1 VAAIILRTSSV
12 VKKERRL
19 GRPTLE
25 DVAARA
31 GVSRALVSL
40 VLRGSTRVSA
50 ESRRKV
56 RAAAAHLGYR
66 PNVLARN
73 LASRRTRTVGLLLN
87 DLHNPW
93 FAEVSEGIQ
102 QVAGQNDYRVLIGSG
117 NGRARGEEAAL
128 ESFLE
133 LRADGLV
140 LAGPRLGASAVAVAS
155 AEVPIVVVGR
165 TMRTSRVDTVVNDDR
180 LGAKL
185 VVRHLAE
192 LGHRRIIHID
202 GGSGAG
208 ARPRRRGY
216 EEGMRELGLAEEIR
230 VLHGDFTDVAGVQA
244 AHELLQSGE
253 MPTAIFAANDLAA
266 AGVLDRLEDEGL
278 RIPEDV
284 SLVGYDNT
292 FLAALHH
299 MSLTTVDQPREEMG
313 RLAMSALLERIE
325 GGRTSTVR
333 HVVPPSLVVR
343 RTSGPCPG

>member
-1 VAAIILRTSSV
+1 M
-12 VKKERRL
+12 

-25 DVAARA
+25 DVAAYA

-56 RAAAAHLGYR
+56 RAAAADLGYR
-66 PNVLARN
+66 PNVMARN
-73 LASRRTRTVGLLLN
+73 LASRRSRTVGLLLN

-93 FAEVSEGIQ
+93 FAEVSEGIEH
-102 QVAGQNDYRVLIGSG
+102 VAGESGYRVLISSG
-117 NGRARGEEAAL
+117 RGRPKSEEEAL

-133 LRADGLV
+133 LRADGII
-140 LAGPRLGASAVAVAS
+140 LAGPRLGASSVERAAR
-155 AEVPIVVVGR
+155 EVPIVVVGR
-165 TMRTSRVDTVVNDDR
+165 TMRTRQVDTVVNDDR

-185 VVRHLAE
+185 VVRHLAD
-192 LGHRRIIHID
+192 LGHRAIAHID

-216 EEGMRELGLAEEIR
+216 EDSMRALGLADEIR
-230 VLHGDFTDVAGVQA
+230 VLHGDFTDVAGVEA
-244 AHELLQSGE
+244 AQRLLNSGDV
-253 MPTAIFAANDLAA
+253 PTAIFAGNDLAA
-266 AGVLDRLEDEGL
+266 AGVLDRLEDAGL

-299 MSLTTVDQPREEMG
+299 MSLTTVDQPREAMG
-313 RLAMSALLERIE
+313 LLAMTALLERIE
-325 GGRTSTVR
+325 DGRAEPVR

-343 RTSGPCPG
+343 RTSGPCPV

>member
-1 VAAIILRTSSV
+1 M
-12 VKKERRL
+12 

-25 DVAARA
+25 DVAAHA

-56 RAAAAHLGYR
+56 RAAAADLGYR
-66 PNVLARN
+66 PNVMARN
-73 LASRRTRTVGLLLN
+73 LASRRSRTVGLLLN

-93 FAEVSEGIQ
+93 FAEVSEGIEH
-102 QVAGQNDYRVLIGSG
+102 VAGENDYRVLISSG
-117 NGRARGEEAAL
+117 RGRPKSEEEAL

-133 LRADGLV
+133 LRADGII
-140 LAGPRLGASAVAVAS
+140 LAGPRLGASSVERAAR
-155 AEVPIVVVGR
+155 EVPIVVVGR
-165 TMRTSRVDTVVNDDR
+165 TMRTRQVDTVVNDDR

-185 VVRHLAE
+185 VVRHLAD
-192 LGHRRIIHID
+192 LGHRAIAHID

-216 EEGMRELGLAEEIR
+216 EDSMRALGLADEIR
-230 VLHGDFTDVAGVQA
+230 VLHGDFTDVAGVEA
-244 AHELLQSGE
+244 AQRLLHSGDV
-253 MPTAIFAANDLAA
+253 PTAIFAGNDLAA
-266 AGVLDRLEDEGL
+266 AGVLDRLEDAGL

-299 MSLTTVDQPREEMG
+299 MSLTTVDQPREAMG
-313 RLAMSALLERIE
+313 LLAMTALLERIE
-325 GGRTSTVR
+325 DRRADPVR

-343 RTSGPCPG
+343 RTSGPCPV